1 MSEMR
6 IPIFRS
12 EAQATNEAPGSSIQA
27 RMNAQPFVQAALAKG
42 EVFAEATKQI
52 GSYALMRAK
61 ADAEVQYNEAMLAAD
76 EEMRMLAD
84 DLKKNGRLE
93 DVESENGAWRTK
105 SKDIRDRLADG
116 LSSRS
121 MTSEFSARFNQ
132 QELSLRFQLRDS
144 IQARIERDI
153 ARARA
158 AKMQRAEDDIAN
170 GTDLAALNRIFT
182 GIGANTDYLANNGLA
197 NPSALKAEEYALV
210 VRATERA
217 AIKYLE
223 EQNLSIGAASR
234 MHEALRSDDP
244 SKIPDAR
251 GLYVYSLMQKLDPL
265 DRVALLKKLNG
276 TSEYVNG
283 ATLEEERSSAFSK
296 QVAEDLGSDITSSI
310 DLLSDGGEVPEAQ
323 LAQIEATI
331 ESVKGSITP
340 ETALSLQQS
349 YSSLVELKQLTT
361 EVRPLNQRQL
371 DEMIQ
376 GIGQPKNE
384 VQQRNLDFL
393 TKYRDNRNR
402 GLKEDP
408 LGWAFESGFSNQSV
422 IDLSPD
428 AINSGTTN
436 IEQRIAAGQ
445 NLRAQFNLD
454 HTPVFTNAE
463 VAEITGRLLKDD
475 PVRAVTSLTS
485 LRSILG
491 PGGNYAV
498 EQMRRAGL
506 PLEYAIAMDVQDPA
520 LRQTVAA
527 LASTSFQELSEQ
539 TDQTNVRDMDSK
551 VREMLAPYMSAYL
564 TGGDGQAVKLLN
576 EEVEIA
582 RKIAVFQ
589 IVSRNMSALD
599 AAEYAVQNFFPEYDR
614 VVQNNH
620 GNFIVPTQFD
630 VDQLDDLTEQL
641 LDPDA
646 LRAAGIEPISGA
658 SFFLPDGNEAVL
670 SEEIAGDITS
680 SIESGVSIAALADNG
695 VWLNNSRGDGV
706 VLHYNL
712 NGQYLPVRLKT
723 GGVYDVKFA
732 EMGGLTS
739 RLAPPEE
746 IVGGRGGV
754 MRRGQSAPT
763 E

>member
-1 MSEMR
+1 MR

-93 DVESENGAWRTK
+93 DVESENGAWRAK

-170 GTDLAALNRIFT
+170 GTDIAGVNLIFT

-210 VRATERA
+210 ARATERA

-283 ATLEEERSSAFSK
+283 ATLEEERFSVVSK
-296 QVAEDLGSDITSSI
+296 QVAEDLGSSITSSI

-376 GIGQPKNE
+376 GIGQPQNE

-454 HTPVFTNAE
+454 HVPVFTNAE
-463 VAEITGRLLKDD
+463 VAEITGRLLSEE
-475 PVRAVTSLTS
+475 PIRGVTSLS
-485 LRSILG
+485 NLRSILG

-506 PLEYAIAMDVQDPA
+506 PLEYAIAIDVQDPA

-539 TDQTNVRDMDSK
+539 TDQTNIREMDSK

-582 RKIAVFQ
+582 RKIAASQ
-589 IVSRNMSALD
+589 IVSRKMSPLE

-658 SFFLPDGNEAVL
+658 SFFLPDGNETVL

>member
-1 MSEMR
+1 MR

-12 EAQATNEAPGSSIQA
+12 EAQATNEAPGARIQA

-42 EVFAEATKQI
+42 QVITEAAKQF
-52 GSYALMRAK
+52 GDYALMRAK
-61 ADAEVQYNEAMLAAD
+61 ADAEVQYSEAMLKAD
-76 EEMRMLAD
+76 EEMRLLAE
-84 DLKKNGRLE
+84 DLEKNGRLQ
-93 DVESENGAWRTK
+93 DVTDENGAWRAR

-121 MTSEFSARFNQ
+121 MTNEFNARFNQ

-144 IQARIERDI
+144 IQARIEREI
-153 ARARA
+153 AKARAER
-158 AKMQRAEDDIAN
+158 MQRAEDDIAN
-170 GTDLAALNRIFT
+170 GTDITQLNMILS
-182 GIGANTDYLANNGLA
+182 GIGADGARLEQNGLA
-197 NPSALKAEEYALV
+197 YSEALKAQEYALV
-210 VRATERA
+210 KRGAQRSA
-217 AIKYLE
+217 FKYVD
-223 EQNLSIGAASR
+223 EQEFSIAAASQL
-234 MHEALRSDDP
+234 HEALKTDDP
-244 SKIPDAR
+244 SKISDPR
-251 GLYVYSLMQKLDPL
+251 GFYLYSLMQRLDPE
-265 DRVALLKKLNG
+265 DRVAILKD
-276 TSEYVNG
+276 VNG
-283 ATLEEERSSAFSK
+283 LSAYVDGPTLEQERLSVVSK
-296 QVAEDLGSDITSSI
+296 QIAQDLGSNITSSI
-310 DLLSDGGEVPEAQ
+310 DLLSDGGEVTEAQ
-323 LAQIEATI
+323 LAQIGETI
-331 ESVKGSITP
+331 KAVKGSITS
-340 ETALSLQQS
+340 ETALSLEQS
-349 YSSLVELKQLTT
+349 YSSLVQLQKLTT

-371 DEMIQ
+371 DEVIQ
-376 GIGQPKNE
+376 SIGQPQNE
-384 VQQRNLDFL
+384 IEQRNLDFL

-408 LGWAFESGFSNQSV
+408 LGWAFESGFSDQSI
-422 IDLSPD
+422 IDLSSD

-436 IEQRIAAGQ
+436 IEQRISTGQ

-463 VAEITGRLLKDD
+463 VAEITGRLLRDD
-475 PVRAVTSLTS
+475 PIRAVTSLTD

-506 PLEYAIAMDVQDPA
+506 PLEYAIAMDIQDPA

-551 VREMLAPYMSAYL
+551 LREMLAPYMSAYL

-582 RKIAVFQ
+582 RKIAVSQ
-589 IVSRNMSALD
+589 IVSRKMNALD

-658 SFFLPDGNEAVL
+658 SFFLPNGNEAVL
-670 SEEIAGDITS
+670 SEEIADDITS

-723 GGVYDVKFA
+723 GGFYDVKFA
-732 EMGGLTS
+732 NMGGLANK
-739 RLAPPEE
+739 LAPPVE

-754 MRRGQSAPT
+754 IRRGQSAPT

>member
-1 MSEMR
+1 MR

-158 AKMQRAEDDIAN
+158 AKMQSAEDAIAN
-170 GTDLAALNRIFT
+170 GTDLTQLNLVFT

-210 VRATERA
+210 ARATERA

-283 ATLEEERSSAFSK
+283 ATLEEERSSVFSK

-384 VQQRNLDFL
+384 VEQRNLDFL

-454 HTPVFTNAE
+454 HVPVLTNAE
-463 VAEITGRLLKDD
+463 VAEITGRLLSEE
-475 PVRAVTSLTS
+475 PIRGVTSLS
-485 LRSILG
+485 NLRSILG

-539 TDQTNVRDMDSK
+539 TDQTNIREMDSK

-582 RKIAVFQ
+582 RKIAASQ
-589 IVSRNMSALD
+589 IVSRKMSPLE

>member
-1 MSEMR
+1 MR

-93 DVESENGAWRTK
+93 DVESENGAWRAK

-170 GTDLAALNRIFT
+170 GTDIAGVNLIFT

-210 VRATERA
+210 ARATERA

-283 ATLEEERSSAFSK
+283 ATLEEERFSVVSK
-296 QVAEDLGSDITSSI
+296 QVAEDLGSSITSSI

-376 GIGQPKNE
+376 GIGQPQNE

-454 HTPVFTNAE
+454 HVPVFTNAE
-463 VAEITGRLLKDD
+463 VAEITGRLLSEE
-475 PVRAVTSLTS
+475 PIRGVTSLS
-485 LRSILG
+485 NLRSILG

-539 TDQTNVRDMDSK
+539 TDQTNIREMDSK

-582 RKIAVFQ
+582 RKIAASQ
-589 IVSRNMSALD
+589 IVSRKMSPLE

-658 SFFLPDGNEAVL
+658 SFFLPDGNETVL

-695 VWLNNSRGDGV
+695 VWLNNSRGNGV

>member
-1 MSEMR
+1 MK
-6 IPIFRS
+6 IPVFRS
-12 EAQATNEAPGSSIQA
+12 EAQATREAPGARIQA

-42 EVFAEATKQI
+42 EVFTEAAKQI
-52 GSYALMRAK
+52 GDYALIRAK

-76 EEMRMLAD
+76 EEMRMLAE

-93 DVESENGAWRTK
+93 DVESESGTWRTR

-153 ARARA
+153 AKARA
-158 AKMQRAEDDIAN
+158 AKMQSAEDAIAN
-170 GTDLAALNRIFT
+170 GTNIAQLNITLAD
-182 GIGANTDYLANNGLA
+182 IGADTSRLEVNGLA
-197 NPSALKAEEYALV
+197 NPEALKAEEYALLN
-210 VRATERA
+210 RATQRA
-217 AIKYLE
+217 AMKYVD
-223 EQNLSIGAASR
+223 EQNFSIAAASQL
-234 MHEALRSDDP
+234 HEALKTDDP
-244 SKIPDAR
+244 SQISDAR
-251 GLYVYSLMQKLDPL
+251 GLYVYGLMQKLAPE
-265 DRVALLKKLNG
+265 DRVAILKD
-276 TSEYVNG
+276 VNG
-283 ATLEEERSSAFSK
+283 LSDYVDGPTLETERRSAASK
-296 QVAEDLGSDITSSI
+296 LVAQDLGSNITSSI
-310 DLLSDGGEVPEAQ
+310 DLLSDGGEVTQAQ
-323 LAQIEATI
+323 LDQIGATI

-340 ETALSLQQS
+340 ETALSLEQS
-349 YSSLVELKQLTT
+349 YSSLVDLQKLTI
-361 EVRPLNQRQL
+361 EVRPLNRLQL
-371 DEMIQ
+371 DTMIQ
-376 GIGQPKNE
+376 GIGQPKDE
-384 VQQRNLDFL
+384 IEQRNLDFL

-408 LGWAFESGFSNQSV
+408 LGWAFESGFSDQSV
-422 IDLSPD
+422 VDLSPD
-428 AINSGTTN
+428 AMNSGTTN
-436 IEQRIAAGQ
+436 IEQRIATGQ

-463 VAEITGRLLKDD
+463 VAEITGSLLKDD
-475 PVRAVTSLTS
+475 PVRAVTSLTN

-506 PLEYAIAMDVQDPA
+506 PLEYAIAMDIQDPA

-582 RKIAVFQ
+582 RKIAVSQ
-589 IVSRNMSALD
+589 IVSRKMSALD

-630 VDQLDDLTEQL
+630 VDQLDNLTEQL

-658 SFFLPDGNEAVL
+658 SFFLPDGNEAAL

-723 GGVYDVKFA
+723 GGFYDVKFA

>member
-1 MSEMR
+1 MK
-6 IPIFRS
+6 IPVFRS
-12 EAQATNEAPGSSIQA
+12 EAQATREAPGARIQA

-42 EVFAEATKQI
+42 EVFTEAAKQI
-52 GSYALMRAK
+52 GDYALIRAK

-76 EEMRMLAD
+76 EEMRMLAE

-93 DVESENGAWRTK
+93 DVESESGTWRTR

-158 AKMQRAEDDIAN
+158 AKMQSAEDAIAN
-170 GTDLAALNRIFT
+170 GTDLTQLNLVFT

-210 VRATERA
+210 VRGTERA

-283 ATLEEERSSAFSK
+283 ATLEEERFSAVSK
-296 QVAEDLGSDITSSI
+296 QVAQDLGSSITSSI
-310 DLLSDGGEVPEAQ
+310 DLLSDGGEVTEAQ
-323 LAQIEATI
+323 LAQIETTI

-349 YSSLVELKQLTT
+349 YSSLVQLQQLTT

-371 DEMIQ
+371 DEVIQ
-376 GIGQPKNE
+376 GIGQPQNE
-384 VQQRNLDFL
+384 IEQRNLDFL

-475 PVRAVTSLTS
+475 PIRAVTSLTD

-506 PLEYAIAMDVQDPA
+506 PLEYAIAMDIQDPA

-582 RKIAVFQ
+582 RKIAVSQ
-589 IVSRNMSALD
+589 IVSRKMSALD

-658 SFFLPDGNEAVL
+658 SFFLPDGNEAAL

-712 NGQYLPVRLKT
+712 NGQYLPMHLKN
-723 GGVYDVKFA
+723 GGFYDVKFA

-754 MRRGQSAPT
+754 MRRGQPAPT

>member
-1 MSEMR
+1 MR

-93 DVESENGAWRTK
+93 DVESENGAWRAK

-170 GTDLAALNRIFT
+170 GTDIAGVNLIFT

-283 ATLEEERSSAFSK
+283 ATLEEERFSVVSK
-296 QVAEDLGSDITSSI
+296 QVAEDLGSSITSSI

-376 GIGQPKNE
+376 GIGQPQNE

-454 HTPVFTNAE
+454 HVPVFTNAE
-463 VAEITGRLLKDD
+463 VAEITGRLLSEE
-475 PVRAVTSLTS
+475 PIRGVTSLS
-485 LRSILG
+485 NLRSILG

-506 PLEYAIAMDVQDPA
+506 PLEYAIAIDVQDPA

-539 TDQTNVRDMDSK
+539 TDQTNIREMDSK

-582 RKIAVFQ
+582 RKIAASQ
-589 IVSRNMSALD
+589 IVSRKMSPLE

-630 VDQLDDLTEQL
+630 VDQLDDMTEQL

-658 SFFLPDGNEAVL
+658 SFFLPDGNETVL

>member
-1 MSEMR
+1 MR

-158 AKMQRAEDDIAN
+158 ARMQIAEDDIAN

-210 VRATERA
+210 ARATERA

-475 PVRAVTSLTS
+475 PVRAVTSLTN

-582 RKIAVFQ
+582 RKIAVSQ

-599 AAEYAVQNFFPEYDR
+599 AAEYAVQKFFPEYER

-630 VDQLDDLTEQL
+630 VDQIDDLTEQL
-641 LDPDA
+641 LDPNA
-646 LRAAGIEPISGA
+646 LRAAGFEPNSGA
-658 SFFLPDGNEAVL
+658 SFFLPEGGEAAL
-670 SEEIAGDITS
+670 SDEIAEDILS
-680 SIESGVSIAALADNG
+680 SIEMGVSLASLADNG
-695 VWLNNSRGDGV
+695 VWLNNSQGDGV
-706 VLHYNL
+706 VLHYNI
-712 NGQYLPVRLKT
+712 NDQYLPVRLKT
-723 GGVYDVKFA
+723 GGFYDVKFA
-732 EMGGLTS
+732 EMGGLAS